1 MKRYLLVKT
10 ISITIMEPFSESSSD
25 DESDYSLDG
34 YEYYAPPLNL
44 PRFLNS
50 DYKWNKH
57 VQETDSMQGYSN
69 LIGRITNFNIPDYDK
84 YYIMFFITQDIVQ
97 CHKHLNPHWK
107 LLQQHAL
114 FSQDKI
120 I

>member
-1 MKRYLLVKT
+1 MKDILLVKKS
-10 ISITIMEPFSESSSD
+10 ISIIMEPLSESSS

-34 YEYYAPPLNL
+34 YEYHAPPLIL
-44 PRFLNS
+44 PQFLNS

-57 VQETDSMQGYSN
+57 VQETDSMQEYTN